1 MEISDLKVFKAV
13 VEEGGVTNAAKKL
26 HRVPSNVTARIQKL
40 ERELG
45 KALFIRDRKRLMISS
60 SGQLLMEYADKIL
73 QLADHVV
80 DVFNN
85 DTPQGTLKLGA
96 MEAVAATRL
105 AEPLV
110 RYHQQHPA
118 VSVDLSTGPS
128 GILTEKVIRGELDM
142 ALVADPVKDERL
154 IRRPVFDE
162 TLVAI
167 TSLNIRN
174 IKTARD
180 FGVNPTILV
189 FSERCAYRK
198 RLLNWFGEANV
209 VPRAMEIRSY
219 HALMVCAVAGMGV
232 GIVPESIIAA
242 HPTISGLK
250 VHRLPDEVADSIT
263 YAIWRN
269 DGLLASIGA
278 FYQCI
283 CD

>member
-1 MEISDLKVFKAV
+1 VELSDLRVFKAV
-13 VEEGGVTNAAKKL
+13 VEEGGVTYAAKKL

-40 ERELG
+40 EKELG
-45 KALFIRDRKRLMISS
+45 KTLFIREKKRLVISS

-73 QLADHVV
+73 KLADHVI

-85 DTPQGTLKLGA
+85 DTPQGTLKLGT
-96 MEAVAATRL
+96 MEAVAATHL

-128 GILTEKVIRGELDM
+128 GVLTERVIMGELDI
-142 ALVADPVKDERL
+142 ALVADPLNDERL
-154 IRRPVFDE
+154 TRQPVFEE

-167 TSLNIRN
+167 TSIDVVDIGTGN
-174 IKTARD
+174 D
-180 FGVNPTILV
+180 FGADPTILV

-198 RLLNWFGEANV
+198 RLLNWFNAANV
-209 VPRAMEIRSY
+209 VPRTMEIRSY

-232 GIVPESIIAA
+232 GIVPESVIAA
-242 HPTISGLK
+242 HPAISGLK
-250 VHRLPDEVADSIT
+250 VHRLPNEIADSIT
-263 YAIWRN
+263 YAVWRK
-269 DGLLASIGA
+269 DALSPTVEA

>member
-1 MEISDLKVFKAV
+1 VEISDLKVFKAV

-40 ERELG
+40 EKELG
-45 KALFIRDRKRLMISS
+45 KALFIRDRKRLVISS

-80 DVFNN
+80 GVFNN

-110 RYHQQHPA
+110 RYHQQHPD

-128 GILTEKVIRGELDM
+128 GVLTEKVVAGELDM
-142 ALVADPVKDERL
+142 ALVADPVNDERL
-154 IRRPVFDE
+154 TRRPVFDE

-167 TSLNIRN
+167 TSLNVRN
-174 IKTARD
+174 IKSAND
-180 FGVNPTILV
+180 FGADPTILV

-209 VPRAMEIRSY
+209 APRAMEIRSY
-219 HALMVCAVAGMGV
+219 HALMACAVAGMGV

-250 VHRLPDEVADSIT
+250 IHRLPDEIADSIT
-263 YAIWRN
+263 YAIWRK
-269 DGLLASIGA
+269 DGLLASIDT
-278 FYQCI
+278 FYRCI

>member
-1 MEISDLKVFKAV
+1 MEISDLRVFKAV
-13 VEEGGVTNAAKKL
+13 VEEGGVTNAAKTL

-40 ERELG
+40 EKELG
-45 KALFIRDRKRLMISS
+45 KALFIRDRKRLVISS

-105 AEPLV
+105 ADPLV
-110 RYHQQHPA
+110 RYHRQYPS
-118 VSVDLSTGPS
+118 VNVDLSTGPS
-128 GILTEKVIRGELDM
+128 GVLTERVIMGELDI
-142 ALVADPVKDERL
+142 ALVADPVNDERL
-154 IRRPVFDE
+154 TKQPVFDE

-167 TSLNIRN
+167 TSLNVGN
-174 IKTARD
+174 IQTAND
-180 FGVNPTILV
+180 FGVDSAILV

-198 RLLNWFGEANV
+198 RLLNWFSEANV
-209 VPRAMEIRSY
+209 VPQAMEIRSY

-250 VHRLPDEVADSIT
+250 VHKLPGEIADSIT
-263 YAIWRN
+263 YAVWRK
-269 DGLLASIGA
+269 DALLPSIDA

-283 CD
+283 CG